1 MNLKK
6 FREGEVDLLIAT
18 DLGAR
23 GLDIEHVGRVINYNL
38 PSRVDNYLHRAGR
51 TARAGRTGVVINF
64 VSERDQALIKE
75 LERLG

>member
-1 MNLKK
+1 M
-6 FREGEVDLLIAT
+6 LLIAT

>member
-1 MNLKK
+1 
-6 FREGEVDLLIAT
+6 VDLLIAT

-51 TARAGRTGVVINF
+51 TARAGRSGVVINF